1 MNPIGMSLRGNLKIV
16 FLTPYPHDTA
26 PGQRFRFEQYYDIL
40 QGHGYQLTLL
50 SFFSE
55 GGYAKLQG
63 RGTRLLVPLF
73 IFWGFARRLFHL
85 SMVVRTDFV
94 FLFREAAPVGPPIIE
109 WIVSKVLKKKI
120 IYDFDDAI
128 WLTDR
133 TDESKLEKLIRWR
146 SKVGQICKWSYRVS
160 CGNAYLA
167 AYSKQFNLNVIV
179 NPTTI
184 DTKSKHNQTKKL
196 LISPSS
202 NSSVTIGWT
211 GSHSTLKYLT
221 EIESTL
227 RQLETKFDHVRFI
240 FIADRRPQ
248 LNLTRFVFIDWNKES
263 EIEDLLKIDIGIMP
277 LPDDEWTKGKCGFKV
292 LQYMSLGIPAA
303 ASPVGVNSEIIDHG
317 VNGFLC
323 LTHEDWVECLEKL
336 ITNLT
341 LRKQM
346 GVEGRKKII
355 SNYSVVSN
363 SSLFLGL
370 FS

>member
-1 MNPIGMSLRGNLKIV
+1 MKIL
-16 FLTPYPHDTA
+16 FLVPYPLKES
-26 PGQRFRFEQYYDIL
+26 PSQRFRFEQYFDIL
-40 QGHGYQLTLL
+40 SSSGFSFTVQSFL
-50 SFFSE
+50 SSRNWQVFYTAQSIFT
-55 GGYAKLQG
+55 KLSAIFAG
-63 RGTRLLVPLF
+63 LGKRLLILYKVP
-73 IFWGFARRLFHL
+73 
-85 SMVVRTDFV
+85 TYDFV
-94 FLFREAAPVGPPIIE
+94 FIHREVTPLGPPLFE
-109 WIVSKVLKKKI
+109 WLIAHVFRKKI

-128 WLTDR
+128 WFTDKI
-133 TDESKLEKLIRWR
+133 DESKIEKLLRWR
-146 SKVGQICKWSYRVS
+146 SKVGLICKWSYRVS
-160 CGNAYLA
+160 CGNVYLA
-167 AYSKQFNLNVIV
+167 EYAKQFNPNVTV

-184 DTKSKHNQTKKL
+184 DTNSTHNLTKEE
-196 LISPSS
+196 LIAPIS
-202 NSSVTIGWT
+202 NSSLVIGWT
-211 GSHSTLKYLT
+211 GSHSTLKYLKT
-221 EIESTL
+221 IESIL
-227 RQLETKFDHVRFI
+227 RSIETRFEQVRFLV
-240 FIADRRPQ
+240 IADRRPQ
-248 LNLTRFVFIDWNKES
+248 LNIPRLDFIKWNKES
-263 EIEDLLKIDIGIMP
+263 EVEDLLKIDIGIMP

-292 LQYMSLGIPAA
+292 LQYMSLGIPAV